1 MKNKNIL
8 FIEAPYSYESSGK
21 EVVGRYFPLG
31 LGYLASY
38 IRQFGYTVKIFQASA
53 DGLYY
58 EELKELIQ
66 SYDPSLVG
74 ISVMTPSY
82 PGAVRVCNMIK
93 SHDKNIV
100 TVMGGH
106 HVSAIGREV
115 MEQSPGTD
123 FGVIGEGEIT
133 FHELIQALEG
143 DNSDY
148 GKINGLAWRST
159 DGTIHINADRE
170 LIKDIDSLPLPAR
183 DLVDTDRF
191 RLHSYIDFGKKSSTM
206 TTSRGCPYKCA
217 FCSSWL
223 TMGARYRFRSVENI
237 MKEIRELVADGVD
250 HIVFEDDTMALK
262 RDRIMAICD
271 ELIKMPNRPT
281 WYCLTRVDTMDDDLA
296 RKFWAAGCRMVNF
309 GIESGS
315 PEVLKMIGKKISLD
329 RAVEAIR
336 ACRDAGLRT
345 QCTFIV
351 GFPIENEK
359 TFAMTYNIAKKINPT
374 IAIFFPLTPYPGT
387 KVYNEFM
394 DKSLIPRTIEEWENY
409 ILTDSYS
416 GPSLVKNYTSQ
427 EIRAIANRFIR
438 KYYMRPSHWL
448 SMIRTVRSTSDFMRL
463 VRGGVFLIGAYLKE
477 VTGTGS
483 KQKLQQQN

>member
-8 FIEAPYSYESSGK
+8 FVESPYSYESSGK
-21 EVVGRYFPLG
+21 EVVGRYFSLG
-31 LGYLASY
+31 LGYLAAY
-38 IRQFGYTVKIFQASA
+38 IRQYGYSVKIFQASE

-58 EELKELIQ
+58 EELMELIRLFE
-66 SYDPSLVG
+66 PAIMG

-82 PGAVRVCNMIK
+82 PGSVKVCNMIK
-93 SHDKNIV
+93 AHDENIV
-100 TVMGGH
+100 TVLGGH
-106 HVSAIGREV
+106 HISAIGKEV
-115 MEQSPGTD
+115 MEQSPMTD
-123 FGVIGEGEIT
+123 FGVIGEGEVT
-133 FHELIQALEG
+133 FHELVQELEKETP
-143 DNSDY
+143 DFARV
-148 GKINGLAWRST
+148 NGLTWR
-159 DGTIHINADRE
+159 DGDGNIQVNACRE
-170 LIKDIDSLPLPAR
+170 LIKDIDSIPLPAR

-237 MKEIRELVADGVD
+237 MEEVRELVTDGVD

-281 WYCLTRVDTMDDDLA
+281 WYCLTRVDTMDDELA
-296 RKFWAAGCRMVNF
+296 RKFYAAGCRMVNF

-336 ACRDAGLRT
+336 ACRNAGLRT

-359 TFAMTYNIAKKINPT
+359 TFAMTYDIATKINPT

-416 GPSLVKNYTSQ
+416 GPSLVKGYTSQ
-427 EIRAIANRFIR
+427 EIRAIANKFIR
-438 KYYMRPSHWL
+438 KYYMRPSHWFA
-448 SMIRTVRSTSDFMRL
+448 MIKTVRNFSGLVKL
-463 VRGGVFLIGAYLKE
+463 VRGGIFLLGAYLKE
-477 VTGTGS
+477 LTGAGS
-483 KQKLQQQN
+483 KQKQRQ